1 MINKSIEHLKENQMT
16 YYQHFLFASNH
27 GARCLKAGFFLI
39 CHSIVPALFPKA
51 GSQLVSELDKS
62 FSDHKR

>member
-1 MINKSIEHLKENQMT
+1 MIKSSLEHLKENKMT
-16 YYQHFLFASNH
+16 YWQHFLFAFSH
-27 GARCLKAGFFLI
+27 GARCLKASFFLI

-51 GSQLVSELDKS
+51 GSQLVSQLDKS